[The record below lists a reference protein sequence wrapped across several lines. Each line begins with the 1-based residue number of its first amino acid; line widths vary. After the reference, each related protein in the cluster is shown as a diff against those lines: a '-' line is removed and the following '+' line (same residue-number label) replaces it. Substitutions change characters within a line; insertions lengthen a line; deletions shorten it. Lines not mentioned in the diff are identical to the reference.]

1 MTTKNKAKC
10 NHLADGASLTITT
23 DAELDEDG
31 DVAYDD
37 RTITYK
43 KDPTGFLQDGT
54 PMPRF
59 FVKDLTDNSLHRLEY
74 GSDCVVYVTI
84 GKTTYCLEA
93 PGSRG
98 REYIC
103 SRWDVGDP
111 EDTAFDAVWDYYD
124 YERHK
129 GTLTCSGGSP
139 YVGTVKQGLYFLW
152 ANFLEWINTQKKK
165 AKEAKTNVNQT
176 QGAN

>member
-1 MTTKNKAKC
+1 MPTKNKAK
-10 NHLADGASLTITT
+10 NHL
-23 DAELDEDG
+23 E
-31 DVAYDD
+31 YD
-37 RTITYK
+37 
-43 KDPTGFLQDGT
+43 P
-54 PMPRF
+54 
-59 FVKDLTDNSLHRLEY
+59 
-74 GSDCVVYVTI
+74 GSSVYVTI
-84 GKTTYCLEA
+84 GKTTYYLEA

-103 SRWDVGDP
+103 HRWDYGDP
-111 EDTAFDAVWDYYD
+111 EDTACHAVWDYYD

-129 GTLTCSGGSP
+129 GTLTCSDGST